1 MSTAALIAFVTVLQT
16 VPSTT
21 PQAAGPV
28 EDVGRMAAAT
38 TNEARFDALTTMLR
52 SRGLTFAVEPF
63 TIEKPLG
70 REPRTEGRNVV
81 VTVGDGPDEVVIGA
95 HYDAVRLADGSLSR
109 GAVDNAA
116 SSVML
121 IRLAESLRAET
132 LPVRVKVVWFD
143 MEELGL
149 IGSAHYIKQHSSD
162 RIGAML
168 NFDINAYG
176 NTIVFGPSELKENAA
191 LRRKFVEICAA
202 EDIAC
207 VGFAQMPPGDD
218 RSFVNAGI
226 PTISV
231 GIIPAVEVHQL
242 WLMMHA
248 GASAGLAQGTVPSIM
263 RTIHTPEDTPD
274 KLSEETILRMQRF
287 ALSLVRSVARR

>member
-1 MSTAALIAFVTVLQT
+1 MNAALFALITLLQT
-16 VPSTT
+16 VP
-21 PQAAGPV
+21 GPAQPASGLV
-28 EDVGRMAAAT
+28 EDARRLSAAT
-38 TNEARFDALTTMLR
+38 TNEARFDALTTLLR
-52 SRGLTFAVEPF
+52 SRGLLFAIEPF
-63 TIEKPLG
+63 TIEKPIG

-81 VTVGDGPDEVVIGA
+81 VTLGDGREEVVMGA
-95 HYDAVRLADGSLSR
+95 HYDAARLPDGSLSR

-121 IRLAESLRAET
+121 IRVAEALRAEA
-132 LPVRVKVVWFD
+132 LPVRVRIVWFD

-149 IGSAHYIKQHSSD
+149 LGSAHYVKQHASV
-162 RIGAML
+162 RVAAML

-176 NTIVFGPSELKENAA
+176 NTIVFGPAELAANAA
-191 LRRKFVEICAA
+191 LRRTFVETCAA

-218 RSFVNAGI
+218 RSFVKAGI

-242 WLMMHA
+242 WLIMNA
-248 GASAGLAQGTVPSIM
+248 GASSGLAQGTAPSIL
-263 RTIHTPEDTPD
+263 RTIHTAEDAPE
-274 KLSEETILRMQRF
+274 KLSEETMLRMQRF
-287 ALSLVRSVARR
+287 ALALVRSVARR